1 MLIAGRSIFF
11 ATLINAAGFLAFAL
25 SDLPALRE
33 FAILT
38 ATGFVLSMIADF
50 SALPGALWM
59 VFRDRP
65 DALKGPKEST
75 KEPAP

>member
-1 MLIAGRSIFF
+1 
-11 ATLINAAGFLAFAL
+11 
-25 SDLPALRE
+25 
-33 FAILT
+33 
-38 ATGFVLSMIADF
+38 MIADF

-65 DALKGPKEST
+65 DALKGPKEPT